1 MQQVLPTVLA
11 IAASSLLY
19 VAVADLIPSLHRRS
33 EPLETAKQALL
44 IGLGVAIIAAV
55 HASHAH

>member
-1 MQQVLPTVLA
+1 MTRVLPTVLA

-33 EPLETAKQALL
+33 EPIETAKQALL
-44 IGLGVAIIAAV
+44 IGFGLATIVIAHV
-55 HASHAH
+55 LLEH